1 MKFFIFI
8 IFSYLISSA
17 QATTQVTTVEK
28 NKTINFIIHNS
39 YDYPLVK
46 LDSYGN
52 LVSGILKDI
61 ANEIGQQL
69 NRVPTFSMTSRGR
82 IDLQLL
88 EGKSDLSCYARKEW
102 VKSPQDF
109 YWSDEL
115 YNVEN
120 LVVFKKSA
128 PPISKISDLKKK
140 RIGTLVNYK
149 YPEVD
154 QVLGANSYQA
164 DTTINMTANF
174 EKLMKDRVQY
184 IFTDSMYYYNLK
196 DDFLLNYKVELDK
209 FTVSKF
215 PILCRLSK
223 KSSISLSQL
232 NEAIKVLRKR
242 NFFEMTIRKYSP
254 TYQSWELENKNY
266 QFKIAHN

>member
-1 MKFFIFI
+1 MKFFAFLFFI
-8 IFSYLISSA
+8 IISYLPSLSCA
-17 QATTQVTTVEK
+17 TTVER

-39 YDYPLVK
+39 YDYPLAK
-46 LDSYGN
+46 LDSRGN
-52 LVSGILKDI
+52 LVSGILMDI

-69 NRVPTFSMTSRGR
+69 NRTPAFTMTSRGR
-82 IDLQLL
+82 IDQLL
-88 EGKSDLSCYARKEW
+88 LDGKSDLSCFARKEW

-109 YWSDEL
+109 FWSDEL
-115 YNVEN
+115 YKVEN

-128 PPISKISDLKKK
+128 PPISSVSDLKKK

-154 QVLGANSYQA
+154 QALGANSYQA

-174 EKLMKDRVQY
+174 EKLMKNRVQY

-196 DDFLLNYKVELDK
+196 DGFLLNYKVELEK
-209 FTVSKF
+209 FTLSKF

-223 KSSISLSQL
+223 KSTITLSEL
-232 NEAIKVLRKR
+232 NQAIKVLRKR

-254 TYQSWELENKNY
+254 TFQSWDIEDKNY
-266 QFKIAHN
+266 QFKVAHN